1 MIARIPHDEYRDVLE
16 AEQRHAEA
24 RAVAGPE
31 PSTEGQR

>member
-1 MIARIPHDEYRDVLE
+1 MPHRLPRDEYQDLLE
-16 AEQRHAEA
+16 AKQRLAEA